1 MQTRQS
7 PFATSFVRFVI
18 FSMTLIGLG
27 SANAQDI
34 GVLKDRLVI
43 GQVIGLSGPTASS
56 VKEQIAGS
64 KLVFDEVNRKGGI
77 FGRKI
82 DLITRDDAFVPA
94 QTASVTADLIAND
107 QPLALFFFR
116 GATQLAAALPAID
129 AAGIPL
135 IAPSAGAIN
144 LHNPP
149 LKNVFMLKPPFQY
162 EVRKAVSH
170 LATVGTNRV
179 AIFYSDDGFGLD
191 ANVAFKE
198 SVAGEKFQVLAS
210 QSFKRPLKDLQKLV
224 EPYLDTNIQAIF
236 VIGAPDESS
245 AFIAA
250 IRKLGSKSQ
259 IVTLSNNAASSF
271 VKGLGEYSNNII
283 VTQSV
288 PARRTGAVSAV
299 DDFQK
304 LAATAKVEASD
315 AAMEGYLAAKLL
327 VDALTRAGKNVS
339 RQRLLET
346 LNGMS
351 SIDLGGIK
359 FGYSPTDHTGMETVE
374 LSIIAKNGK
383 FVR

>member
-1 MQTRQS
+1 MKKMQL
-7 PFATSFVRFVI
+7 FLIKIFII
-18 FSMTLIGLG
+18 FSTTFWVAYF
-27 SANAQDI
+27 ANAQDA

-64 KLVFDEVNRKGGI
+64 QLVFDDVNRAGGI

-82 DLITRDDAFVPA
+82 NLITRDDAFVPT
-94 QTASVTADLIAND
+94 QTASVTAELIANEK
-107 QPLALFFFR
+107 PLALFFFR
-116 GATQLAAALPAID
+116 GAAQLSAALPAID

-135 IAPSAGAIN
+135 IAPSAGAMN

-149 LKNVFMLKPPFQY
+149 LKNVFMLRTPFQY
-162 EVRKAVSH
+162 EVRKAVKH
-170 LATVGTNRV
+170 LTTVGINRV
-179 AIFYSDDGFGLD
+179 AIFYSEDGLGLD
-191 ANVAFKE
+191 ANVGFREA
-198 SVAGEKFQVLAS
+198 VATEKIQVLVS
-210 QSFKRPLKDLQKLV
+210 QAYKRPLKDLQKIV
-224 EPYLDTNIQAIF
+224 QPYTDLNIQAIF

-250 IRKLGSKSQ
+250 VRKLGGKSQ
-259 IVTLSNNAASSF
+259 IVTLSNNASSSF
-271 VKGLGEYSNNII
+271 VKGLGEYSNDII
-283 VTQSV
+283 VTQV
-288 PARRTGAVSAV
+288 MPARRSGGIRAV

-304 LAATAKVEASD
+304 LAAVNKVEASD

-327 VDALTRAGKNVS
+327 VEAITRAGKNVS

-346 LNGMS
+346 LNSMS
-351 SIDLGGIK
+351 SVDIGGIK
-359 FGYSPTDHTGMETVE
+359 FGYSPTDHTGMELVD